1 MAFEIKNPPVFT
13 TDVPQWTKQTRANGE
28 EMAKVIEKLLNNEV
42 FLKHRI
48 GRVLIG
54 AEDTELEEQ
63 DTLFVVDA
71 SELPQ
76 KFEAAAFKNLV
87 FGAAA
92 PGDELWAQAGG
103 ESRAAGNTA
112 KAPDVIEGKLS
123 VSEQP
128 ASDAD
133 FFAKIND

>member
-42 FLKHRI
+42 FLKYRM

-71 SELPQ
+71 SELP
-76 KFEAAAFKNLV
+76 
-87 FGAAA
+87 
-92 PGDELWAQAGG
+92 
-103 ESRAAGNTA
+103 R
-112 KAPDVIEGKLS
+112 
-123 VSEQP
+123 
-128 ASDAD
+128 
-133 FFAKIND
+133 

>member
-42 FLKHRI
+42 FLKYRM

-71 SELPQ
+71 SELPR

-92 PGDELWAQAGG
+92 PGDSRPAFLPPPGPRRCRSRRLVRCRLWRRG
-103 ESRAAGNTA
+103 SR
-112 KAPDVIEGKLS
+112 S
-123 VSEQP
+123 
-128 ASDAD
+128 
-133 FFAKIND
+133 